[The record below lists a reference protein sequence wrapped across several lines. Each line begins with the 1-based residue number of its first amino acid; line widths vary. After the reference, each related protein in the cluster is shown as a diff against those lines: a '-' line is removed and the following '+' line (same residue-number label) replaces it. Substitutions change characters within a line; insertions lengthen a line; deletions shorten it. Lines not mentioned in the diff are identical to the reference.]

1 VRARVLEATVDA
13 LAADGFGGL
22 QMESVAAAA
31 GVNKTTLYRR
41 WRTRS
46 ALVADALLEVSASE
60 VPIPDTGRLTDDLL
74 ALARSV
80 RRAITSRRGRAIVGA
95 LAASQDVPDLRQVAR
110 RFWRT
115 RYDANAAIITR
126 AIQRGELATEPDPRR
141 VVAALAGPI
150 YFRAFVT
157 RERLDDDFLRTI
169 VHNVVTG
176 LRMEGDR
183 S

>member
-46 ALVADALLEVSASE
+46 ALVADALLEVS
-60 VPIPDTGRLTDDLL
+60 DTGRLTDDLL